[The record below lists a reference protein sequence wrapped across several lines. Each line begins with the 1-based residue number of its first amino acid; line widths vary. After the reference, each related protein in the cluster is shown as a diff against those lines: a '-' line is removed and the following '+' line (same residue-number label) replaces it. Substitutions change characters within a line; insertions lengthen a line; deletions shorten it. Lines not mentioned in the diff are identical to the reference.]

1 MNPLQVANL
10 CLPAHT
16 PPSIARHRPCLY
28 LAVCHP
34 THARCS
40 SPKTSLRNEGRREE
54 ARHAAHAVTVA
65 PFLLR
70 DVQPWPSS
78 RVLRD
83 CVAFKKSPSAKIG
96 EPISVRCCKCVPCSY
111 PCATLPHRYPNL
123 AILAPVFCLARIKG
137 KNIIVACSQFW
148 SGCIQQG
155 HKKYHTT
162 CNHMLPRAPYLDQ
175 PGSSGN
181 TPVRAPRNPGSTAGE
196 VDRVPPSGTFEST
209 RGKR

>member
-1 MNPLQVANL
+1 MPDAVAQRLHSATRGGERRHGTQHTQSPLRHFFCETFSLGLLLEFFGTVLLSKSHQAPRLESQFQLGVASV
-10 CLPAHT
+10 CPV
-16 PPSIARHRPCLY
+16 PIRVRP
-28 LAVCHP
+28 
-34 THARCS
+34 
-40 SPKTSLRNEGRREE
+40 K
-54 ARHAAHAVTVA
+54 
-65 PFLLR
+65 
-70 DVQPWPSS
+70 S
-78 RVLRD
+78 R
-83 CVAFKKSPSAKIG
+83 
-96 EPISVRCCKCVPCSY
+96 
-111 PCATLPHRYPNL
+111 RYPNL